1 MKKFFSSRK
10 KKAIISAVAAGICF
24 GNISITNAADLPS
37 FFDWRLTNP
46 TDSTSGADELSIV
59 SPVERQ
65 EFGTCWTFSTFG
77 SYESSWLKQ
86 LKDAQAA
93 GYNVTPERTIFS
105 KYYLAWTTFM
115 PPADNSNDTSIY
127 EKIGFKM
134 FGIDHLIYDQGGKI
148 EQAVSGLLKNGAVD
162 ENSVTFA
169 ETDEQKNYATT
180 LINTEAN
187 INRLKDFSKNYLAV
201 FGFDPSSIE
210 DLSESERHKI
220 FSEYMNSLTNEEIQ
234 QFAQEILN
242 GEYDVKVVEK
252 AVMETVAPKGI
263 LHDTYIVKHEKEGN
277 GLTAEQISD
286 TKELIQTEGIVLVN
300 HTAVQ
305 SLQDTRNF
313 IFQRR
318 T

>member
-10 KKAIISAVAAGICF
+10 KKAIISAVTAGICF

-115 PPADNSNDTSIY
+115 PSADNSNDTSIY
-127 EKIGFKM
+127 EKMKEGNPNITK
-134 FGIDHLIYDQGGKI
+134 HPVYYYGGDI
-148 EQAVSGLLKNGAVD
+148 EKSVSNFLKYGTVD
-162 ENSVTFA
+162 ADSVTFA
-169 ETDEQKNYATT
+169 ETEEQVINAVN
-180 LINTEAN
+180 LMNTEAN
-187 INRLKDFSKNYLAV
+187 LNRFSDDFVKEYLAYKYY
-201 FGFDPSSIE
+201 GDYIKSHQELTENEIKQLIN
-210 DLSESERHKI
+210 DYKLTITDSE
-220 FSEYMNSLTNEEIQ
+220 
-234 QFAQEILN
+234 
-242 GEYDVKVVEK
+242 VVQGRNTVLAYSTEK
-252 AVMETVAPKGI
+252 AVMETVAPKGT

-305 SLQDTRNF
+305 SLQDTKNF
-313 IFQRR
+313 IF
-318 T
+318 